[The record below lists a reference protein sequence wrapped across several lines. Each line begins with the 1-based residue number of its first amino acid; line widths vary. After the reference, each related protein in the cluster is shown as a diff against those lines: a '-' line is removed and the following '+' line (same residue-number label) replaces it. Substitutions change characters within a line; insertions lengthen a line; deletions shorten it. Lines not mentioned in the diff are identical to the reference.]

1 MSFELYQKDLLKLAA
16 RATGAGRLAE
26 PDASA
31 RVDNP
36 LCGDRITVDLTLDGD
51 TIKELG
57 HDVKAC
63 VLCQATASVLG
74 AVAPGRSVNEVA
86 AIAAAVRAMLGDA
99 DAAVPD
105 APWQDF
111 AAFLPARDF
120 KSRHG
125 CVLMPFDAIAEAVVE
140 NAA

>member
-36 LCGDRITVDLTLDGD
+36 LCGDRITIDLKLDGD
-51 TIKELG
+51 QIKEFG
-57 HDVKAC
+57 HEVKAC
-63 VLCQATASVLG
+63 VLCQAAASVLG
-74 AVAPGRSVNEVA
+74 AVAPGRALAEVA
-86 AIAAAVRAMLGDA
+86 AVAGTVRAMLGDPA
-99 DAAVPD
+99 AAVPE

-125 CVLMPFDAIAEAVVE
+125 CVLMPFDAIAQAAAEA
-140 NAA
+140 AT

>member
-36 LCGDRITVDLTLDGD
+36 LCGDRITVDLKLAGNQ
-51 TIKELG
+51 IKEIG

-63 VLCQATASVLG
+63 VLCQAAASVLG
-74 AVAPGRSVNEVA
+74 AVAPGRTVSEVST
-86 AIAAAVRAMLGDA
+86 IADKVRALLRDE
-99 DAAVPD
+99 DAAVPEE
-105 APWQDF
+105 PWQDF
-111 AAFLPARDF
+111 AAFLPAREF

-125 CVLMPFDAIAEAVVE
+125 CVLMPFDAIAEAV
-140 NAA
+140 ADSAS